1 MNTIRRLARRYNITM
16 LTGDNQAMAKEVS
29 YSLGNIDYR
38 SDLLPEQKIEAFNAI
53 ESKGLK
59 MFVGDGINDAPL
71 LKNADIGVAMGNG
84 SELAIDVADVIIM
97 GDDINLL
104 EKSFKVSRK
113 TKKIVIE
120 NIVLSLTVKFL
131 FLTFAGF
138 GMSSMLTAIFAD
150 VGITLIAVLNTFR
163 LIYSKENRHAKS
175 KQN

>member
-1 MNTIRRLARRYNITM
+1 M
-16 LTGDNQAMAKEVS
+16 LTGDNDAMAKEVS
-29 YSLGNIDYR
+29 FSLGNIDYR
-38 SDLLPEQKIEAFNAI
+38 SDLLPEQKIEAFNEI
-53 ESKGLK
+53 ESKDKK

-84 SELAIDVADVIIM
+84 SEVAIDVADVIIM

-104 EKSFKVSRK
+104 EKAFNIASK
-113 TKKIVIE
+113 TRRIVIQ
-120 NIVLSLTVKFL
+120 NIVLSLSVKFL

-163 LIYSKENRHAKS
+163 LIYNKEKQDAK
-175 KQN
+175 

>member
-1 MNTIRRLARRYNITM
+1 MNTIRRLARKYKITM
-16 LTGDNQAMAKEVS
+16 LTGDNDAMAKEVS
-29 YSLGNIDYR
+29 YNLGNIDYR
-38 SDLLPEQKIEAFNAI
+38 SDLLPEQKIEAFNQI
-53 ESKGLK
+53 ESKDKK

-84 SELAIDVADVIIM
+84 SEVAIDVADVIIM

-104 EKSFKVSRK
+104 EKAFNISSK
-113 TKKIVIE
+113 TRRIVIE
-120 NIVLSLTVKFL
+120 NIVLSLSVKFL

-163 LIYSKENRHAKS
+163 LIYNKEKTDAK
-175 KQN
+175 

>member
-1 MNTIRRLARRYNITM
+1 LARKYRITM
-16 LTGDNQAMAKEVS
+16 LTGDNDAMAKEVS
-29 YSLGNIDYR
+29 FSLGNIDYR
-38 SDLLPEQKIEAFNAI
+38 SDLLPEQKIEAFNEI
-53 ESKGLK
+53 ESKDKK

-84 SELAIDVADVIIM
+84 SEVAIDVADVIIM

-104 EKSFKVSRK
+104 EKAFNIASK
-113 TKKIVIE
+113 TRRIVIQ
-120 NIVLSLTVKFL
+120 NIVLSLSVKFL

-163 LIYSKENRHAKS
+163 LIYNKEKQDAK
-175 KQN
+175 

>member
-1 MNTIRRLARRYNITM
+1 
-16 LTGDNQAMAKEVS
+16 
-29 YSLGNIDYR
+29 
-38 SDLLPEQKIEAFNAI
+38 
-53 ESKGLK
+53 

-84 SELAIDVADVIIM
+84 SEVAIDVADVIIM

-104 EKSFKVSRK
+104 EKAFNIASK
-113 TKKIVIE
+113 TRRIVIQ
-120 NIVLSLTVKFL
+120 NIVLSLSVKFL

-163 LIYSKENRHAKS
+163 LIYNKEKQDAK
-175 KQN
+175 